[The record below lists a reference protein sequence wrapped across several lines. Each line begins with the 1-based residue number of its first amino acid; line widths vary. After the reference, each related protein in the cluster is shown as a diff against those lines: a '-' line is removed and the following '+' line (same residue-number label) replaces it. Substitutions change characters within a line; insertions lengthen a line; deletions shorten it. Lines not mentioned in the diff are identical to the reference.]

1 MGQSTSIQTT
11 LTSDEVRLLTQW
23 QKRVQEN
30 RFSDGVAGTRTIKVM
45 GRAGDAPV
53 LVPRLA
59 EGLALDNLSPE
70 ERFAVEY
77 GDRVVQG
84 FQARGRSVFSAGL
97 IIERFDATDTN
108 DLIVLSPIAGG

>member
-1 MGQSTSIQTT
+1 MSEPTSIQTT
-11 LTSDEVRLLTQW
+11 LTPNEVRLLTLW
-23 QKRVQEN
+23 QTRVQKQE
-30 RFSDGVAGTRTIKVM
+30 FSAGVTGTRIIKVM

-53 LVPRLA
+53 AIPRLA
-59 EGLALDNLSPE
+59 EPTALDNLSPE

-77 GDRVVQG
+77 GDRVVRG

-97 IIERFDATDTN
+97 IVAGFDPADQN